1 MLYNSALSEHKRLA
15 READSIRRQLDSL
28 PEGKLICTSGNG
40 YIKWYQSDGHTPVY
54 IPKKNR
60 ALAEQLALKKYLTLR
75 LESIRHELRA
85 VDAYLMQHDTNPD
98 RKYLDLLSSPGYS
111 ELLSP
116 SSSSLSEEL
125 TAWATSPIESNA
137 PYPEALIHPAPNGL
151 FVRSKSEVLI
161 ALQLHT
167 HGIPFRYEAPLQL
180 GESTYYPDFTI
191 RHPATGEYYYWEH
204 FGLMDDSK
212 YIQKA
217 TTKLH
222 QYLTNGIIPTIQL
235 ITTYETRMHPLTTD
249 VIVENIKRYIL

>member
-1 MLYNSALSEHKRLA
+1 MLYKRALSEHTRLTQ
-15 READSIRRQLDSL
+15 ESDSIRKQLDTL

-60 ALAEQLALKKYLTLR
+60 VLAEQLALKKYLTLR
-75 LESIRHELRA
+75 LESVQKELQA
-85 VDAYLMQHDTNPD
+85 VDAYLKHHDTDAD
-98 RKYLDLLSSPGYS
+98 RKYLALLSSPGYS
-111 ELLSP
+111 DLLSF
-116 SSSSLSEEL
+116 SSRPFSEEL
-125 TAWATSPIESNA
+125 SSWANSPFESNA

-161 ALQLHT
+161 ALQLHAYS
-167 HGIPFRYEAPLQL
+167 IPFRYEAPLQL

-212 YIQKA
+212 YIQRA

-222 QYLTNGIIPTIQL
+222 HYLSNGIIPTIHL
-235 ITTYETRMHPLTTD
+235 ITTYETKMHPLTTD
-249 VIVENIKRYIL
+249 VITENIKRYFL